1 MITKFGK
8 RFLTGHVAGISDF
21 STKDLAI
28 GIGSTAATSS
38 DTKLEFEFYRMPV
51 TLSTIDIQT
60 NETGSTITARDGV
73 TTIAAGQSIYY
84 AIYKST
90 IPQDVSGVISEIGL
104 YPGLRSSFNS
114 YDSKFI
120 TQFDNN
126 LVWSDGTVSPN
137 PLSKSNNTTDP
148 FISKIGDTMVGITS
162 AVSSAKEYKNSL
174 ITYDLSGYSVND
186 SISIAYKKMDTNVSR
201 IRLKFYSSASAYCW
215 IDFTPLSGTGDKIQ
229 SLTLNNLYSNV
240 TNPAP
245 DLTSIVS
252 MGVEV
257 TANSSGS
264 TLVYFDGVRINDE
277 DTFDPGYGII
287 SRSILSSPLTKIAG
301 RPVDIEYKLLLGF

>member
-1 MITKFGK
+1 
-8 RFLTGHVAGISDF
+8 
-21 STKDLAI
+21 
-28 GIGSTAATSS
+28 
-38 DTKLEFEFYRMPV
+38 
-51 TLSTIDIQT
+51 
-60 NETGSTITARDGV
+60 
-73 TTIAAGQSIYY
+73 
-84 AIYKST
+84 
-90 IPQDVSGVISEIGL
+90 VSGVISEIGL

-126 LVWSDGTVSPN
+126 LVWSDGTGAPN
-137 PLSKSNNTTDP
+137 PLSKSNNTTEP
-148 FISKIGDTMVGITS
+148 FTAKIGDTMVGVTS

-174 ITYDLSGYSVND
+174 RAYDLSGYSVND

-201 IRLKFYSSASAYCW
+201 IRLKFYSSPTAYCW

-240 TNPAP
+240 TTPAP
-245 DLTSIVS
+245 DLTSITS

-287 SRSILSSPLTKIAG
+287 SRSILSSPLTKVTG